1 MVFESFAHVPV
12 TEELLRH
19 VWEGEVDPTKGGHRY
34 GLGREGKTEFP
45 KEWDLAVV
53 ELAIV
58 AVLNKPQFVGHRGS
72 SVILKKQVGEVV
84 VEVKLRVIGA
94 THEIEYAYPI
104 NGTGVFRNQTGLRK
118 YLPLNNQSLEA

>member
-19 VWEGEVDPTKGGHRY
+19 VWEGEADPSKGGHRY
-34 GLGREGKTEFP
+34 GLGREGKTEYP